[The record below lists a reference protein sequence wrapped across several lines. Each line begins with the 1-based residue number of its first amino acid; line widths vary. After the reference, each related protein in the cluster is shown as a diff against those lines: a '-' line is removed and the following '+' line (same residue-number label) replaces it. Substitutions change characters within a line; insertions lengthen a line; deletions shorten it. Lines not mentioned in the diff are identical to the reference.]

1 MTDDVRT
8 DGGSLEPQPNRRR
21 SRLWLI
27 VAAGAVAVAVVGTGI
42 ALLVPAPEVDSSAQ
56 TADPTTPPPEPLTF
70 AAPTPAPLGDPES
83 ATSAVT
89 AAAETL
95 VAASNEVLQ
104 RGDGG
109 IEGIESVATGFVEG
123 EMRALA
129 AERIQLGYKQVGTAT
144 VTSVT
149 VQSIDLE
156 GEPPTALLGVCVDTS
171 DIDVV
176 DSNGKSV
183 GDQLYRPG
191 HPVLHL
197 YGAVFTDGLW
207 KLSTHE
213 IPDGATC
220 A

>member
-1 MTDDVRT
+1 MSELANS
-8 DGGSLEPQPNRRR
+8 DGGSPRPQPRRR
-21 SRLWLI
+21 WRLWAA
-27 VAAGAVAVAVVGTGI
+27 VGAGALAIAATGI
-42 ALLVPAPEVDSSAQ
+42 GVALLVPTADVAATQS

-95 VAASNEVLQ
+95 IAASNEVLQ

-109 IEGIESVATGFVEG
+109 IEGIEAIATGFVEG

-129 AERIQLGYKQVGTAT
+129 TERIQLGYKQVGTAV

-149 VQSIDLE
+149 VQSMDLE
-156 GEPPTALLGVCVDTS
+156 GEPPTAILAVCVDTS

-176 DSNGKSV
+176 DSNGNSV

-213 IPDGATC
+213 IPDGASC